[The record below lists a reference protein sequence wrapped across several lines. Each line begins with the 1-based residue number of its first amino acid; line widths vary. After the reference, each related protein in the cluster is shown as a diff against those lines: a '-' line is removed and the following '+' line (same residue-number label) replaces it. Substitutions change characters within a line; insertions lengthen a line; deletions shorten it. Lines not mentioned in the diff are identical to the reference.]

1 MSHIFHI
8 ISFPWYIMYAVA
20 RQYGNGAKNGDAMK
34 PYTVAGTHIHAYMW
48 AAAKWPDIHNKYM

>member
-1 MSHIFHI
+1 
-8 ISFPWYIMYAVA
+8 MYAVA